1 MTLPIS
7 SSARAVSPLRI
18 AAAGRDAGVPST
30 GVPVPTFDND
40 QMYAGGLRVGRSHCG
55 CRRHAPAR
63 VRPYRQDWSAFAGR
77 AGLFHGR
84 CSSLLTGRGLHA
96 SGLFSSFGMRQPRLT
111 GGDSMDGHNAHSDVS
126 PLSERFS
133 LDDVIM
139 GLATDLVSVL
149 EGRMSVDAARANAEL
164 AKQLFNGV
172 RLVVNAQRMLEQRAI
187 PTPVQNPNKEGE

>member
-96 SGLFSSFGMRQPRLT
+96 SGLFSGSGRGSRPRLAV
-111 GGDSMDGHNAHSDVS
+111 DFHSADN
-126 PLSERFS
+126 PLHHWLPF
-133 LDDVIM
+133 
-139 GLATDLVSVL
+139 G
-149 EGRMSVDAARANAEL
+149 
-164 AKQLFNGV
+164 F
-172 RLVVNAQRMLEQRAI
+172 RLVVSRQDHHKGRLAQ
-187 PTPVQNPNKEGE
+187 